1 MKTVFSNTSEVVH
14 VFAQRTQ
21 SEGRN
26 SSRSIFFNQNRIYS
40 YGYHYL
46 LAEFIEGKK
55 GETAILINDT
65 GYSVTTSK
73 HISEVRQATR
83 QYKQFFET
91 KVSASKVAIQLN
103 QLSDKLA
110 KARKP
115 EIYLSEI
122 QSLIAS
128 FKEFAQFEGINLNS
142 KKRICK
148 DTNYILKLEKKIST
162 NLEQYKEQIK
172 KAQEKAKKAKERKA
186 KQQAKEFYSYEIDS
200 FRSEFESLRISKDG
214 QFIETSQNV
223 KVDIKEA
230 RLLFHAI
237 TEGKPVHGQ
246 KIGYYTIKGYA
257 NNVLTVGCHKIKKY
271 EIFRIGKQL

>member
-26 SSRSIFFNQNRIYS
+26 ASRSIFFNQNRIYS

-55 GETAILINDT
+55 GEEAILINDT

-83 QYKQFFET
+83 QYKQFFEM

-103 QLSDKLA
+103 DLSDKLA

-128 FKEFAQFEGINLNS
+128 FKEFADFEGIKLNS

-148 DTNYILKLEKKIST
+148 DTKYILDLEKKIST
-162 NLEQYKEQIK
+162 NLEHYTEQIK

-186 KQQAKEFYSYEIDS
+186 KQQAKEFYSYEINS
-200 FRSEFESLRISKDG
+200 FRSEFESLRISENG
-214 QFIETSQNV
+214 QFVETSQNV
-223 KVDIKEA
+223 KVERSEAKALFEAIK
-230 RLLFHAI
+230 RGL
-237 TEGKPVHGQ
+237 PVHGQ
-246 KIGYYTIKGYA
+246 KIGYYTVKGYS
-257 NNVLTVGCHKIKKY
+257 NNVLTVGCHKIKKA